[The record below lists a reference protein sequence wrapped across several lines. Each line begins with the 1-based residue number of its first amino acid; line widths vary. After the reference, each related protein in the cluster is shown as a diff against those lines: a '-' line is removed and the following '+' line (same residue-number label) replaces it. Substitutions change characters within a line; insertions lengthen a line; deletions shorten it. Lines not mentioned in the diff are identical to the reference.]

1 MLLVTHDV
9 DEAIVLADRV
19 IVLRQG
25 RIGAEFPVRL
35 SVAERSHGPA
45 RDELRAR
52 LLAELGSTSPLPQD
66 TEPPH
71 RGNPVQTS
79 TRQGPTTKAT
89 S

>member
-1 MLLVTHDV
+1 VRGLRAKHDAAMLLVTHDV

-52 LLAELGSTSPLPQD
+52 LLAELGLD
-66 TEPPH
+66 LA
-71 RGNPVQTS
+71 
-79 TRQGPTTKAT
+79 TTAGH
-89 S
+89 